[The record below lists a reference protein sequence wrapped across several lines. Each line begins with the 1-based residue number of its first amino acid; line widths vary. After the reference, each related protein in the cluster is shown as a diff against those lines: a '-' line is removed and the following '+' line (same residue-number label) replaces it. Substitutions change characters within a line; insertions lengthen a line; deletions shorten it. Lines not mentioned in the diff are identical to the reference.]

1 MPDTTTQPND
11 DFLSRIVV
19 QSGMVRTDTTDKS
32 GPELERL
39 KVIQQERRKVAEE
52 LVKEFLGQVS
62 FDPYYKATL
71 KPWYEDTADT
81 LAKKF
86 PDHPGLAARTRMVL
100 EVATGDVVAAIKT
113 RIAQIDELLE
123 MQLDQ
128 ILHNPAFQ
136 ALEASWRGLHYLV
149 DKSETGTHLKIRV
162 LNASKADL
170 TRDIE
175 GAD

>member
-81 LAKKF
+81 LAQKF
-86 PDHPGLAARTRMVL
+86 PDQPGLAERIRKVL
-100 EVATGDVVAAIKT
+100 EGATGDVVAPLKP
-113 RIAQIDELLE
+113 RIAQIETLLE
-123 MQLDQ
+123 
-128 ILHNPAFQ
+128 
-136 ALEASWRGLHYLV
+136 
-149 DKSETGTHLKIRV
+149 SE
-162 LNASKADL
+162 
-170 TRDIE
+170 
-175 GAD
+175 